1 MKSLKFFKPALAT
14 TLGILLA
21 WLLSVRPAE
30 AGYTVTLQQVG
41 PDVVASGSGAI
52 DLTGLSIANHRVPTE
67 TDIEPANGGIFTGTT
82 AFADLYRGN
91 VSGPRSFGVGG
102 GGQYTNIASGD
113 MVGIYAV
120 SGNIVVVPTGY
131 VSGTALSDTATWS
144 GKTFA
149 TLGVTPGRYVW
160 KWGTGANQNV
170 TLEILP
176 AILPTPT
183 APATRLG
190 VANQRR
196 IVFAYTTDPILC
208 CFNEQV
214 ALHGTIHISF
224 KRIGNRVRLDSASLE
239 NFEGVGLT
247 TKREYVADTETLQ
260 RLNLSQLSPGLRL
273 LYPTNLHIAT
283 LTIPVTGKHPTDLNS
298 ATGDPLP
305 GQDVHFQLQYVI
317 GWTSLRGRVTRF
329 IPDVVNPDGKGVITC
344 N

>member
-1 MKSLKFFKPALAT
+1 MTSHDGRSRKATRKTKSTKEQKMKSLNPLIHLNRQLHYLFVV
-14 TLGILLA
+14 LLFA
-21 WLLSVRPAE
+21 SFA
-30 AGYTVTLQQVG
+30 
-41 PDVVASGSGAI
+41 VASVSA
-52 DLTGLSIANHRVPTE
+52 ANP
-67 TDIEPANGGIFTGTT
+67 
-82 AFADLYRGN
+82 
-91 VSGPRSFGVGG
+91 
-102 GGQYTNIASGD
+102 
-113 MVGIYAV
+113 
-120 SGNIVVVPTGY
+120 
-131 VSGTALSDTATWS
+131 
-144 GKTFA
+144 
-149 TLGVTPGRYVW
+149 
-160 KWGTGANQNV
+160 
-170 TLEILP
+170 
-176 AILPTPT
+176 
-183 APATRLG
+183 
-190 VANQRR
+190 QRR

-214 ALHGTIHISF
+214 ALHGTIHISL